1 MLSIRLYEPI
11 LYSTTF
17 LEDISLEAV
26 ASWRRSTRR
35 QGGYWRGSFILT
47 GDQSRLAK
55 FFYERLACHLVERW
69 NGMVTWEGMIYEMDL
84 TINGVTRRRSLD
96 TFANWVYAIYIDP
109 DNGESNNTTAVQ
121 NANSI
126 RWFGRREEVLTLDGF
141 DSDSADAYDDTYLK
155 ENAWPT
161 ARPVGFMPGQ
171 ENQLVV
177 TVCGYVFTAN
187 WRHEHSASTTKGNLS
202 DYLTDL
208 VTDNCEFLQTGRIA
222 SNTVQ
227 VNTGAMT
234 PTRSFDII
242 SDLCDLGDADGNPY
256 RFYVDNDRRA
266 NYQQISITPEYYLR
280 GGKLYASAG
289 GSQEIAPWVVKP
301 NVMRDMSYPVSR
313 WNYAG
318 WLNDARDI
326 YVDEIEAGPGGL
338 VIKTD
343 LFEESEL
350 FAAQAA
356 YQNSLQVIAPLGSD
370 GGGGGGRH
378 VWQHLGY
385 TREQRLAMTPEE
397 WQAIKRAAQKRKR
410 ETGRF
415 V

>member
-11 LYSTTF
+11 LYSTAF
-17 LEDISLEAV
+17 LEDISFEAV

-35 QGGYWRGSFILT
+35 MGGYWRGSFILT
-47 GDQSRLAK
+47 GDPSRLAK

-96 TFANWVYAIYIDP
+96 SMANYVYAIFVDP
-109 DNGESNNTTAVQ
+109 NSSESDNTSSTE
-121 NANSI
+121 NAKSMQ
-126 RWFGRREEVLTLDGF
+126 WYGRREEILTLDGF
-141 DSDSADAYDDTYLK
+141 DRTAAEAYRDTYLT

-171 ENQLVV
+171 ENQIVV
-177 TVCGYVFTAN
+177 SVCGYVFTAN
-187 WRHEHSASTTKGNLS
+187 WRHENQSSTVQDNLS
-202 DYLTDL
+202 DYLTDI
-208 VTDNCEFLQTGRIA
+208 VTDHCEFLQTGRIT

-227 VNTGAMT
+227 VNIGVMT
-234 PTRSFDII
+234 PTRIFDII
-242 SDLCDLGDADGNPY
+242 TDLCDLGDADGNPY

-266 NYQQISITPEYYLR
+266 NYQQIGITPEYYLR

-301 NVMRDMSYPVSR
+301 NVMRDMSYPISK

-326 YVDEIEAGPGGL
+326 YVDEIESGPGGL
-338 VIKTD
+338 VVKTD
-343 LFEESEL
+343 LFEESEI

-356 YQNSLQVIAPLGSD
+356 YQNSLQAIAPIGSD
-370 GGGGGGRH
+370 GGGGRH

-385 TREQRLAMTPEE
+385 TREQRQAMSPEE

-415 V
+415 K